1 MRTSFTHAL
10 APLSLTLALGLVT
23 ACDEVELEEEVSLRP
38 GCGWNC
44 PTCISGLGNSPVV
57 DKVAIHGLAL
67 DSTPNVDGVRLL
79 GGVTSDGTPF
89 TLGFDRATENFYGL
103 DEDGGMI
110 FEPSEMINKAL
121 VLDVS
126 GEQRLL
132 RITGHVDGVASW
144 ATGAPPVSV
153 YRAVYENPQGA
164 LVPLCPS
171 ANPDEQWF
179 TLIAD
184 QLVDRKNSDL
194 FAAPGWVSFACVNEA
209 LGKMKFLNYHATG
222 STARRKATLLMLTA
236 DYCGDGTHFT
246 VSGVPVAWRDTAGTV
261 LPPFAENEL
270 EAMWDDHGAIC
281 LNTPRHVDRSAVEAR
296 CNIPLCD
303 TTDEVVYPSAVWQ
316 TMLP

>member
-10 APLSLTLALGLVT
+10 APLSLTLALGLAT

-79 GGVTSDGTPF
+79 GGVTGDGMPF
-89 TLGFDRATENFYGL
+89 TLGFDRTTDNFYGL
-103 DEDGGMI
+103 DEDGGVI
-110 FEPSEMINKAL
+110 FAPNEMINKAL
-121 VLDVS
+121 VLDVN
-126 GEQRLL
+126 GQQRLL

-184 QLVDRKNSDL
+184 QLVDRKNSNL
-194 FAAPGWVSFACVNEA
+194 VAAPGWVSFACVNEA

-261 LPPFAENEL
+261 QPPFAENEL
-270 EAMWDDHGAIC
+270 EAMWDDNGAIC
-281 LNTPRHVDRSAVEAR
+281 LNTPRHVDRSVVEAR

-303 TTDEVVYPSAVWQ
+303 TTDEIEYPSAVWQ